1 MSTIIIGII
10 LIILLIISLIPNYI
24 AMKRQQADNQS
35 ATRFMCMVGIDA
47 ILLLLIITTLIIKS
61 MS

>member
-35 ATRFMCMVGIDA
+35 ATRFMFMVGIDA
-47 ILLLLIITTLIIKS
+47 IFCYF
-61 MS
+61 